1 VAGFPLVRIYPPDV
15 SFFMP
20 LHLEAGD
27 APRAIL
33 EVGEDYSNFAVLQ
46 GSVPEQINT
55 LSISLETI
63 SSHLRGESL
72 VEGLEETLKFTVRQ
86 APPQEA
92 LVVSGS
98 GACNEEVLRYISGFC
113 PKGARPLRLS
123 RSAALTDSGGD
134 SAGAVFGTVVGA
146 GLREVRGGRERLIG
160 ISDREALVPRLKKS
174 AYIMPLVAT
183 GVFAIL
189 LGGHYL
195 FMKHQDSVYRM
206 RIEELNKEMQ
216 SRKSQI
222 SKYDSLL
229 AELKKLEA
237 EIAFTE
243 KKIVFFNK
251 EADKEIMHV
260 IACLR
265 GIGAAVPEN
274 VVLLTVAHDGA
285 GWEFV
290 ISGQCFDQ
298 KEIGLFASA
307 LQKNSWC
314 ESAVIRKIEADGQSG
329 ALKFELAVKTQ
340 LMLSQESKRV
350 HG

>member
-1 VAGFPLVRIYPPDV
+1 
-15 SFFMP
+15 
-20 LHLEAGD
+20 
-27 APRAIL
+27 
-33 EVGEDYSNFAVLQ
+33 
-46 GSVPEQINT
+46 
-55 LSISLETI
+55 
-63 SSHLRGESL
+63 
-72 VEGLEETLKFTVRQ
+72 
-86 APPQEA
+86 
-92 LVVSGS
+92 
-98 GACNEEVLRYISGFC
+98 
-113 PKGARPLRLS
+113 
-123 RSAALTDSGGD
+123 
-134 SAGAVFGTVVGA
+134 
-146 GLREVRGGRERLIG
+146 
-160 ISDREALVPRLKKS
+160 VPRLKKS